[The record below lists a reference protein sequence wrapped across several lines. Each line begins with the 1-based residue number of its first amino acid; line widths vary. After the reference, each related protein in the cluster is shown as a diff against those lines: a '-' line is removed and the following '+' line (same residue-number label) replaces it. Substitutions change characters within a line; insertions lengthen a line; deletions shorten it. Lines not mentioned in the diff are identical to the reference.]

1 MLNQA
6 QEMICFAAIIECG
19 SITHAAAEL
28 KRSKAHISRKLSDL
42 ESRYRVKL
50 FYRSTRSMKLT
61 DAGQRLQAQA
71 VQIYN
76 EHKRLNRAAHHVQS
90 DLSGELSI
98 SVSDSSTSFLM
109 APLLPKLF
117 AQFPDIRFD
126 IRVSNQVVDLVN
138 DKIDLAIRSG
148 HVGDENLVARQIGMV
163 TEKLYAAAGNQI
175 SAGDFGQVSELLRHK
190 LLTNSYSLKEGRVQ
204 LFKGDEIAYLD
215 VPDMALINRYRVILD
230 LLQGTDFI
238 AILPEYA
245 AKDALRRGEII
256 NILPDWHNGV
266 WPVYLIHPFQMPM
279 PHKLKLVAQFILEHV
294 SV

>member
-1 MLNQA
+1 MLDQA

-28 KRSKAHISRKLSDL
+28 NRSKAHISRKLSEL
-42 ESRYRVKL
+42 EGRYRVKL

-98 SVSDSSTSFLM
+98 SVSDSSVSFLM

-175 SAGDFGQVSELLRHK
+175 SAVDFGQVSELLPHK

-230 LLQGTDFI
+230 LLQGTDYI

-245 AKDALRRGEII
+245 AKDALMRGEIV

-266 WPVYLIHPFQMPM
+266 WPIYLVHPFQMPV

-294 SV
+294 SI